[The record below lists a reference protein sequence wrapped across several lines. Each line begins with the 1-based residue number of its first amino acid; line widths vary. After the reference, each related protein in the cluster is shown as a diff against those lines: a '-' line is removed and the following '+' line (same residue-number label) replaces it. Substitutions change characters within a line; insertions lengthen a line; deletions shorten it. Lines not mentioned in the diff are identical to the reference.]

1 MTRNL
6 LTVTGAAA
14 GLVLLTLAAA
24 EARAAEQAGA
34 APVAGGDATAVTL
47 VRGADDRLLEART
60 RRDQVVRRLSPAFQ
74 IVP

>member
-24 EARAAEQAGA
+24 EASAAEPAGA
-34 APVAGGDATAVTL
+34 AQVAGGDVAAVTL
-47 VRGADDRLLEART
+47 VRGSEDRLLEART
-60 RRDQVVRRLSPAFQ
+60 RRDQVVRRLYPAFQ

>member
-1 MTRNL
+1 MTHNL

-24 EARAAEQAGA
+24 EASAADTAGA
-34 APVAGGDATAVTL
+34 AQVAGVDATAVTL
-47 VRGADDRLLEART
+47 VRGADDRLQEART
-60 RRDQVVRRLSPAFQ
+60 RRDQVIRRLSPAFQ

>member
-24 EARAAEQAGA
+24 EASAAELTATA
-34 APVAGGDATAVTL
+34 AAGGDSVTV
-47 VRGADDRLLEART
+47 VRGPDDRLQQART
-60 RRDQVVRRLSPAFQ
+60 RREQVIRRLSPAFQ